1 MNPNPLSG
9 TEKAHA
15 MPKNASG
22 TERDAIFDALNLSED
37 ERRYIEVSRYGVSL
51 RFHLKMT
58 VSFAISTEKN
68 FSLND
73 KRLRLDSEAQGRL
86 HELLTEFWEREAE
99 RGGFELQSGLNDLS
113 ELNMFKE
120 ATTEDEVRA
129 AVMWLVGFKRRFGV

>member
-1 MNPNPLSG
+1 
-9 TEKAHA
+9 
-15 MPKNASG
+15 
-22 TERDAIFDALNLSED
+22 
-37 ERRYIEVSRYGVSL
+37 
-51 RFHLKMT
+51 MT

>member
-1 MNPNPLSG
+1 MSNETSG
-9 TEKAHA
+9 TEQ
-15 MPKNASG
+15 
-22 TERDAIFDALNLSED
+22 EYIFESLNLSED

-51 RFHLKMT
+51 KFPLKMAIG
-58 VSFAISTEKN
+58 FAVSTEKH

-73 KRLRLDSEAQGRL
+73 KRLSLDSEAQGRL

-129 AVMWLVGFKRRFGV
+129 AVMWLVGVKRRVGGWFSPYREHLTPT

>member
-73 KRLRLDSEAQGRL
+73 KRLRLDSEAQARLDAWLTDFWVRVADRAGRDL
-86 HELLTEFWEREAE
+86 R
-99 RGGFELQSGLNDLS
+99 SGLNDLS
-113 ELNMFKE
+113 EL
-120 ATTEDEVRA
+120 
-129 AVMWLVGFKRRFGV
+129 